1 MHSHWPFRWRRL
13 LAAVAVPLFAG
24 ATEPIDLEQTADLTI
39 LAVVVGLVALAALV
53 EVVGHEMVGYRHTLR
68 VLGREDL
75 RRAGAHALA
84 YSSSSAVSSG
94 RSRTVTAIPYG
105 RNRTLRVLSTLCLF
119 ARRASSSVA
128 YTCSICAPPPS
139 FTV

>member
-39 LAVVVGLVALAALV
+39 LAVVVGLVALAALA

-68 VLGREDL
+68 VLGREDPRL
-75 RRAGAHALA
+75 QDIE
-84 YSSSSAVSSG
+84 S
-94 RSRTVTAIPYG
+94 
-105 RNRTLRVLSTLCLF
+105 
-119 ARRASSSVA
+119 
-128 YTCSICAPPPS
+128 
-139 FTV
+139 